1 MEKEDNMLNTD
12 VEHKKVSLDGL
23 NAMKHRDSIKRY
35 QEKGWKLS
43 GVAPITNEKRMEY
56 RFKRP
61 R

>member
-1 MEKEDNMLNTD
+1 MLNTN

-23 NAMKHRDSIKRY
+23 NVKKHRDSIQKY
-35 QEKGWKLS
+35 QERGWKLS
-43 GVAPITNEKRMEY
+43 GVAPITNEKRIEY